1 MPSVFHYT
9 DSAGLLGIL
18 SSRSVFATDYRYLN
32 DATEGSLIQD
42 LIVPILESEVA
53 EIMPKL
59 VSEGLIKGFYEFHG
73 VSGHRS
79 QAEGFYK
86 SLVTVVNKVSPL
98 FILSFC
104 RHEQGSHQFQHGLL
118 SQWRA
123 YAGSGGFAMEFD
135 EGGLDELMRR
145 ECEKFAYA
153 GLKSSDVRYEKYN
166 EVFDRET
173 YMGVAGE
180 MIRRM
185 FEPRD
190 VSPITGGRKNFDKVV
205 IDFVATAPFLKH
217 DGFQEEREYRICAV
231 CLRRNKI
238 PKEMKQYP
246 KKIKFRSR
254 NGVIVPYTL

>member
-1 MPSVFHYT
+1 
-9 DSAGLLGIL
+9 
-18 SSRSVFATDYRYLN
+18 
-32 DATEGSLIQD
+32 
-42 LIVPILESEVA
+42 
-53 EIMPKL
+53 
-59 VSEGLIKGFYEFHG
+59 
-73 VSGHRS
+73 
-79 QAEGFYK
+79 
-86 SLVTVVNKVSPL
+86 
-98 FILSFC
+98 
-104 RHEQGSHQFQHGLL
+104 
-118 SQWRA
+118 
-123 YAGSGGFAMEFD
+123 MEFD
-135 EGGLDELMRR
+135 EGGLDELMRW

-254 NGVIVPYTL
+254 NGVIVPYIELFKDFPKLLPLKSIIVGPHQFQDRQADSVRLALEEAHFSNVQVRVSAIPCRM